1 MSWRRACS
9 SPGVNNGATAPPG
22 VTCRACETWHES
34 LLLLTLGT
42 ELEDG
47 SSIAAFR
54 LARDAPARP
63 CRLQAVARACCSVA
77 WTGEGHGGGTRGRD
91 TLVNPMPLRTRQMA
105 PRVHTCVPS
114 SALLSAQQGAP
125 PRSTQAAWPCPRA
138 RVHGSLAPKL
148 RPHGFVR
155 VEPQAS
161 GEPLL
166 RTPVSRGPP
175 CSCPPTLHPAVQA
188 DSLQGPA
195 VRCVAQELPEPG
207 SPPAP
212 PPLWGGAA
220 PPEPLGVGPR
230 LSSCGLWA
238 RIGSGGRALV
248 SELRARLP
256 RKPRKP
262 RARPSGPR
270 EGATSGAGSRP

>member
-1 MSWRRACS
+1 MARVLASADFGDRIGGRELDCRFLIGTGRSRPPLPPAGRGLCVLLR
-9 SPGVNNGATAPPG
+9 GV
-22 VTCRACETWHES
+22 
-34 LLLLTLGT
+34 
-42 ELEDG
+42 D
-47 SSIAAFR
+47 
-54 LARDAPARP
+54 
-63 CRLQAVARACCSVA
+63 
-77 WTGEGHGGGTRGRD
+77 GGGTRGRD
-91 TLVNPMPLRTRQMA
+91 TLVNPMPLRTRQTA
-105 PRVHTCVPS
+105 LRVHMCVPP
-114 SALLSAQQGAP
+114 SALLSAQQGAS
-125 PRSTQAAWPCPRA
+125 PRSAQAAWPCPRA
-138 RVHGSLAPKL
+138 RVHGSLAPK
-148 RPHGFVR
+148 RWPHSFVQ

-195 VRCVAQELPEPG
+195 VRCVAQEPPEPG

-220 PPEPLGVGPR
+220 PPAPLGAGPR
-230 LSSCGLWA
+230 LSGCGLWA

-256 RKPRKP
+256 RKPR
-262 RARPSGPR
+262 ARPSGPR
-270 EGATSGAGSRP
+270 EGAGTLLPEPTSGAGSRP